1 MVPLKRSHIASF
13 LLASSVALGLAP
25 AARAQGEPMH
35 GPMGMH
41 RGAPMMMLRGLDLT
55 EVQRDQVFKI
65 FHEQEPA
72 VHEQMKQVRQARA
85 ALMKLAAAP
94 SFDESR
100 ARQAADAQA
109 KALSALAVMHAQTV
123 HRVRDILTPEQRA
136 RMDQMAERRH
146 GQGPR

>member
-1 MVPLKRSHIASF
+1 MYVLKRSHIASF

-41 RGAPMMMLRGLDLT
+41 RGGPMMMLRGLDLT

-72 VHEQMKQVRQARA
+72 VHEQMKQVRRARA
-85 ALMKLAAAP
+85 DLMKLAAAP

-109 KALSALAVMHAQTV
+109 KALATLAVMHAQTV